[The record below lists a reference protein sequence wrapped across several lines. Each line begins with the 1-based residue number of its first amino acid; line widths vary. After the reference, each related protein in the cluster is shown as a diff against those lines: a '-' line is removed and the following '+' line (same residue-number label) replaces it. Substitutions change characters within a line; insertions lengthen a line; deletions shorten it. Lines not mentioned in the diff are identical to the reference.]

1 MPVTPE
7 LVERYHQTA
16 RDVAARAVLLPDG
29 FRFSTST
36 ERPDWTEEALQPLR
50 NFHARFAGPNGEPPL
65 AAHLAATLKHRERL
79 SRGGPAD
86 IAAVAV
92 EERLNATYLAALWA
106 GLNDKSGE
114 SEDVTAR
121 TKMWAEQ
128 AAQIAAEKLRRQK
141 AMDAATATI
150 ESRWRPSK
158 LMLSEGKVPEA
169 GSVPFESSV
178 SIQPGELLLLTVLP
192 NESHGADS
200 TLIEWSIREVGGE
213 QRIWSLADL
222 VPRLL
227 DSNPLPDSGN
237 AHWSFLEETLLP
249 KFLTDRRDSNGGRP
263 ELKSWSLGSEPSV
276 FVNTGV
282 EPVKVWT
289 TLPARSFFVHP
300 GPKRNVA
307 IAWTSPTAG
316 DLVVTGR
323 VADAHPTGGDGV
335 SFDLSQ
341 MAAGELGQALAVFGS
356 GNTSSAGAGAAP
368 RSSGARPGDMEIR
381 HHGSCSSAVRDQGH
395 ARAVVSG
402 QLPKE
407 CSTRSRQW
415 LSCMGGYSSHRCSEN
430 ASRAAAREPLFRMIS
445 LPAQSDTFVVW
456 DRLRLEGGDGPPLVF
471 AEHPE
476 LGAAIEHASGLK
488 FGHHPQG
495 RSVPTTA
502 LVTAAGAE
510 IVIDL
515 RMLPNELQ
523 TALTLPRFLCADVSL
538 AEDSPENASVQAFL
552 IAATGG
558 GGNLAEPVAKAT
570 LGDPLAAQI
579 MHPEWP
585 RNGRGPLPAFGRCFH
600 QQCSSSQ
607 SSREMLREACF
618 FTAARTN
625 PYGGYC

>member
-1 MPVTPE
+1 VRTCGDCHGREPIDNDLNLISFDSAQSFLAKPKILDHVAERLRLGDMPPKDAPQPSSAERQQVLDWITAALDAEAAARAGDPGPVTLRRLSNSAYDNAVRDLTDVDMRPTRRREFPVDSVGGEGFANVGDAMPVTPE

-356 GNTSSAGAGAAP
+356 GNTTLPEPGLPPDPLVLVQETWKSATTDPAPVLSVIRDMQEQLFQGNYRKNAALAVGNGFP
-368 RSSGARPGDMEIR
+368 AWEDIRRIVARERVQGGCPGTALPHDITARPVRYIR
-381 HHGSCSSAVRDQGH
+381 
-395 ARAVVSG
+395 
-402 QLPKE
+402 
-407 CSTRSRQW
+407 
-415 LSCMGGYSSHRCSEN
+415 
-430 ASRAAAREPLFRMIS
+430 
-445 LPAQSDTFVVW
+445 
-456 DRLRLEGGDGPPLVF
+456 RLGPS
-471 AEHPE
+471 
-476 LGAAIEHASGLK
+476 ASG
-488 FGHHPQG
+488 GRG
-495 RSVPTTA
+495 RS
-502 LVTAAGAE
+502 
-510 IVIDL
+510 
-515 RMLPNELQ
+515 
-523 TALTLPRFLCADVSL
+523 
-538 AEDSPENASVQAFL
+538 ASGV
-552 IAATGG
+552 
-558 GGNLAEPVAKAT
+558 
-570 LGDPLAAQI
+570 
-579 MHPEWP
+579 
-585 RNGRGPLPAFGRCFH
+585 R
-600 QQCSSSQ
+600 
-607 SSREMLREACF
+607 
-618 FTAARTN
+618 
-625 PYGGYC
+625 